1 MANIPV
7 APGGVRMPIVVD
19 GRASPR
25 LLSQMVSRDKLENQE
40 MATVRA

>member
-7 APGGVRMPIVVD
+7 APGRMGMAIEVD

-25 LLSQMVSRDKLENQE
+25 LLSQIVSRDK
-40 MATVRA
+40 

>member
-7 APGGVRMPIVVD
+7 APGGVGISIRVD

-25 LLSQMVSRDKLENQE
+25 LLSQMVPRDKLENQG
-40 MATVRA
+40 MATVTA